1 MAGGN
6 GKETLGA
13 TFGGGKAAPYGPC
26 SKNSVFTDIFAVREL
41 LRLCCARKR
50 CGLDKMID

>member
-41 LRLCCARKR
+41 LRVCCARKR
-50 CGLDKMID
+50 CGLDKMIN